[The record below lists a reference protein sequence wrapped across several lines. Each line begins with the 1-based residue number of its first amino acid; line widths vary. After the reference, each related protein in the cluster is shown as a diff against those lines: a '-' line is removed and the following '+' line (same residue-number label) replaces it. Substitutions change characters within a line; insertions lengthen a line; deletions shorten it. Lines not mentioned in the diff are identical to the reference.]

1 MGWQNIESS
10 LSKVAEK
17 NRVALIPFLT
27 AGYPDPRATIEMV
40 LGMEAAGADVV
51 ELGIP
56 FSDPLADGATIQY
69 ASFHALKAGMTFS
82 GCLQIC
88 AELRNKGLKIPIV
101 LMGYYNPLISYG
113 IDKAVKDAAS
123 SGVDGFIVADLPAE
137 EAGPIQELC
146 QVYSMAWIPLL
157 APTSTDERIKLAC
170 SNARGFVYCVSLTGV
185 TGARSAIPG
194 DVEGFV
200 SRVRN
205 CTNIPLAV
213 GFGIS
218 HRDQVADISRY
229 ADAAVVGSALLDTVI
244 ASGEAERV
252 SRIQDFLFGLR
263 GNAESVSEEDH
274 GTSLSRN

>member
-1 MGWQNIESS
+1 MGWQNIEVS
-10 LSKVAEK
+10 LSNVAGK

-27 AGYPDPRATIEMV
+27 AGYPDPQATIEMV
-40 LGMEAAGADVV
+40 LGMEIAGADVV

-69 ASFHALKAGMTFS
+69 ASFHALKSGMTFS
-82 GCLQIC
+82 GCLRIC
-88 AELRNKGLKIPIV
+88 AELRNRGLKIPIV
-101 LMGYYNPLISYG
+101 LMGYYTPLISYG
-113 IDKAVKDAAS
+113 IGQAVKDAAS

-146 QVYSMAWIPLL
+146 QEYSMAWIPLL
-157 APTSTDERIKLAC
+157 APTSTDARIKLAC

-185 TGARSAIPG
+185 TGARSAISG

-205 CTNIPLAV
+205 YTDLPLAV

-218 HRDQVADISRY
+218 HRDQVADVSRF

-244 ASGEAERV
+244 KSEDAERV
-252 SRIQDFLFGLR
+252 TRIQDFLLGLR
-263 GNAESVSEEDH
+263 GSAESISEGDY
-274 GTSLSRN
+274 GTSMSRN